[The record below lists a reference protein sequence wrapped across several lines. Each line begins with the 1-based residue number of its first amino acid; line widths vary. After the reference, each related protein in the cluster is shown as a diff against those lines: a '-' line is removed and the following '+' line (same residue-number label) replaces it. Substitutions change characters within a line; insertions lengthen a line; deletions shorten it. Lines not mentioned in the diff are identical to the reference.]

1 MKRKRGP
8 AFCFGHK
15 QCFVTC
21 SFEGERIKSEVKM
34 LLFSLCSFISGSSF
48 YQRKKCLGLLDKCL
62 NNRVVMEEKNLE
74 AVLDFCK

>member
-1 MKRKRGP
+1 
-8 AFCFGHK
+8 
-15 QCFVTC
+15 
-21 SFEGERIKSEVKM
+21 M